1 MTTTDEHLR
10 IIDMVGAGQ
19 ISADEAAQLLDAL
32 NENDDELDGLEA
44 ETSQIDAPM
53 LMGDPEGDEL
63 PFEDEAA
70 SDEAY
75 ELPPPPPSF
84 RKWRRYWIAPFS
96 IAMLFLLLS
105 AFWMASAYN
114 RSGIGFWFLCS
125 WVPFLISVGAAAF
138 AWGSRTSPWLHLRVD
153 QAGTDWPRKIAF
165 SFPLPLGLATWAVQ
179 MFGHRIPQL
188 GKARFK
194 KDVLEG
200 LIGGLRHHAS
210 PETPLYIEV
219 NEDDG
224 ERVFIYIG

>member
-1 MTTTDEHLR
+1 VIMATSAEHLR
-10 IIDMVGAGQ
+10 ILDMLETGH
-19 ISADEAAQLLDAL
+19 ISPDEAARLLDAL
-32 NENDDELDGLEA
+32 NDGDDDVELLEAGDDEASEPEINAYFESDEVSFEEA
-44 ETSQIDAPM
+44 EEQYQP
-53 LMGDPEGDEL
+53 
-63 PFEDEAA
+63 
-70 SDEAY
+70 
-75 ELPPPPPSF
+75 PPPPPSF
-84 RKWRRYWIAPFS
+84 WKWRQYWVAPFA
-96 IAMLFLLLS
+96 IAMLILLLT

-125 WVPFLISVGAAAF
+125 WLPFLISVGAVAF
-138 AWGSRTSPWLHLRVD
+138 TWGSRKSPWLHLRVD
-153 QAGTDWPRKIAF
+153 QAGDDWPRKIAF

-179 MFGHRIPQL
+179 MFGHRIPPL

-200 LIGGLRHHAS
+200 LIGGLRQHAS